1 MATDHT
7 TKNRHQR
14 RAAEAATSRRRKVAD
29 GDIIVARDRADLLRI
44 VASLVEAGETVS
56 SATVITADGEV
67 SHVDAA
73 MLRRG
78 GGRA

>member
-1 MATDHT
+1 M
-7 TKNRHQR
+7 NRARR
-14 RAAEAATSRRRKVAD
+14 RAAQFGQRRKVAD
-29 GDIIVARDRADLLRI
+29 GDIIVALDRADLLRI
-44 VASLVEAGETVS
+44 VARMVEAGETVS
-56 SATVITADGEV
+56 GATVITADGEV